1 MLKLLDFLKPYKL
14 YIALIF
20 IFVIIQSLTELTLP
34 TLMADIVQ
42 QGILKI
48 TIPDE
53 IMKTIMERFELLP
66 GGMPDLSGMTI
77 EDLTELGIV
86 IGDIPF
92 IFRTGGIMLLVALVG
107 GVATVFT
114 SLLAAKVS
122 SGMGKNIRDRLF
134 EKVMNFS
141 LSEIDEFGTA
151 SLITRTTND
160 VLQIQNIT
168 VFMLRMFMGAPILAL
183 GGVFMALQK
192 DRSLTFIFIIVLPII
207 AALITIV
214 AKKGI
219 PLFKVLQTKLDKL
232 NLVLRERLTGIR
244 VIRAYDKEPSE
255 SARFDIANKDLTDT
269 AVKVNRIMASIMPAL
284 MLILNLTSLAIVWFS
299 AQRIDAGTSNIG
311 NMMAF
316 IQYAMLILISL
327 IMFSVVFVM
336 LPRAIASA
344 ERINSVLSV
353 VPSITDNPGLGEFCN
368 DKKGYIEFR
377 NVSFSYPNASAPV
390 LHNISFSASPGE
402 TTAIIGSTGSGKS
415 TVVNLIPR
423 FYDINEGEILIDCVN
438 IKDMTQKQLR
448 DKIGF
453 VPQRPVLFSG
463 TITEN
468 LRHGKE
474 NATNDELE
482 EAARIARAI
491 DFINEKENGFE
502 EILTQGGTNLSG
514 GQRQRL
520 SIARALVRR
529 PEIYIF
535 DDSFSA
541 LDYKTD
547 RLLRKELKASLNG
560 ETVIIVAQRINTVM
574 DADRIIVLN
583 EGKMVG
589 MGTHREL
596 LADNQIYKEIVYSQL
611 SEEEANG

>member
-1 MLKLLDFLKPYKL
+1 MLKLFSFLNPYRF

-20 IFVIIQSLTELTLP
+20 VFVIIQSLTELSLP

-42 QGILKI
+42 QGILKV
-48 TIPDE
+48 TIPEDV
-53 IMKTIMERFELLP
+53 MKTIMDQVEILP
-66 GGMPDLSGMTI
+66 GGMPDLSGLTI
-77 EDLTELGIV
+77 QDLTDMGIQ

-92 IFRTGGIMLLVALVG
+92 IYRTGGIMLLVALIG
-107 GVATVFT
+107 GIATIFT

-160 VLQIQNIT
+160 VLQVQTIT
-168 VFMLRMFMGAPILAL
+168 VFMLRMFLGAPILAI
-183 GGVFMALQK
+183 GGVFMAMQK
-192 DRSLTFIFIIVLPII
+192 DRSLTFIFLIVLPII
-207 AALITIV
+207 ALIITII

-219 PLFKVLQTKLDKL
+219 PLFKVLQKKLDTL

-255 SARFDIANKDLTDT
+255 SARFDFANKDLTDT
-269 AVKVNRIMASIMPAL
+269 AVKVNRIMASLMPIL

-299 AQRIDAGTSNIG
+299 AKRIDAGTSNIG

-344 ERINSVLSV
+344 ERINAVLLTA
-353 VPSITDNPGLGEFCN
+353 PTILDNVSSAEFCN
-368 DKKGYIEFR
+368 DKKGYIEFK
-377 NVSFSYPNASAPV
+377 NVTFSYPKASAPV
-390 LHNISFSASPGE
+390 LHKISFSASPGE

-415 TVVNLIPR
+415 TIVNLIPR

-438 IKDMTQKQLR
+438 IKDMAQKDLR

-463 TITEN
+463 TIAEN
-468 LRHGKE
+468 LRYGNE
-474 NATNDELE
+474 NATDEDLND
-482 EAARIARAI
+482 AARIAQAF
-491 DFINEKENGFE
+491 DFIGEKENGFE

-547 RLLRKELKASLNG
+547 RLLRKELKASLND

-583 EGKMVG
+583 EGEMVG
-589 MGTHREL
+589 MGTHKQL
-596 LADNQIYKEIVYSQL
+596 LADNEVYREIVYSQL